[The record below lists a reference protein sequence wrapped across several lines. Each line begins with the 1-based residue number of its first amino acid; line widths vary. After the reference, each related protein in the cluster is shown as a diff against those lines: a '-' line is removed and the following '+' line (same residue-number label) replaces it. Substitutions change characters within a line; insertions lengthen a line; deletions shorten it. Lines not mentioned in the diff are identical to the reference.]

1 MVRVNMN
8 QKAEVYTVR
17 KNMDW
22 RMATMENLLQNE
34 KFIKGL
40 YLGICISQQM
50 ILKAHERKEPLKIN
64 GKLFFVQDGQELLEQ
79 MLDTVCT

>member
-1 MVRVNMN
+1 MMTLN
-8 QKAEVYTVR
+8 E
-17 KNMDW
+17 
-22 RMATMENLLQNE
+22 LLKNE